1 MGRVIGGDVVMLT
14 TLQRRTGWY
23 PDRLIRAGALEGE
36 AGVGGS
42 CGDEGELM
50 AVNCAEH
57 YHGEHYKCLG

>member
-36 AGVGGS
+36 AEGVGWG
-42 CGDEGELM
+42 GGQLR
-50 AVNCAEH
+50 
-57 YHGEHYKCLG
+57 